1 MNNNIQLEAVKKQIY
16 NQLVHSAK
24 DRIRLNN
31 EAPKSAP
38 NLYPIIGLVLGLL
51 FLKQF
56 AVFFVAIL
64 ALIVS
69 FFLKSK
75 RQTTWSDYYAKNGNP
90 YTCLREHFFPD
101 LKVERDLTSKT
112 HAFARN
118 RFLLKHKLNGGE
130 MEIADKFFYQGRVN
144 TIDTQILQVDKNCIL
159 IYIYEYK
166 NLTMNNLYVQ
176 SQASDLIKKLDVPAA
191 CSFNYFPEIE
201 NVLNFYAEQKGEV
214 AKFIQEREVFFT
226 KLTQFAELNFVV
238 SIVKDETFCL
248 LESANL
254 ALFSD
259 ANEEINPSEAE
270 IEQYF
275 GQLQQLKQLI
285 TELQQLK

>member
-1 MNNNIQLEAVKKQIY
+1 MKNTQLEALKLQIY
-16 NQLVHSAK
+16 NQLVNSAK

-31 EAPKSAP
+31 EAQKTAP
-38 NLYPIIGLVLGLL
+38 NLYPIIGLVLVLL

-56 AVFFVAIL
+56 AVFFVGIL

-75 RQTTWSDYYAKNGNP
+75 RQTIWSDYYAKNGNP
-90 YTCLREHFFPD
+90 YTCLRQHFFPD
-101 LKVERDLTSKT
+101 LKAERDLTVKT
-112 HAFARN
+112 RAFARN

-130 MEIADKFFYQGRVN
+130 MEIADKFYHQGRVN

-166 NLTMNNLYVQ
+166 NLTMNNLYIQ

-214 AKFIQEREVFFT
+214 AKFIEERETFFT

-238 SIVKDETFCL
+238 SIAKDETFCL
-248 LESANL
+248 LEGANL

-259 ANEEINPSEAE
+259 ANEEVNPSEAE

-275 GQLQQLKQLI
+275 EQLQQLRELI
-285 TELQQLK
+285 RILQELK